1 MKSLCTRPDL
11 DFVWCFFKQ
20 IEGPDA
26 ILWLAGRLELRPKLW
41 MTRWFYIFLCSGFLS
56 HNCGRCVGK
65 EKTSK
70 QALGWGYLCD
80 LGKLQQ
86 IPSHRLTAAADISR
100 VGPMKSSAIALQQC
114 MTTGKPP
121 LSHASLPKF
130 ILFVHQAGSYL
141 SCCVSA
147 SPSTLSLQK
156 GMCFSLAYV
165 S

>member
-70 QALGWGYLCD
+70 QALGWGYVCD

-100 VGPMKSSAIALQQC
+100 SGTHEELCHSPAALHDHRQATSFPC
-114 MTTGKPP
+114 FPSKIYPFCSPGW
-121 LSHASLPKF
+121 
-130 ILFVHQAGSYL
+130 ILFVLLCQCFTQHF
-141 SCCVSA
+141 VSA
-147 SPSTLSLQK
+147 ERDVLL
-156 GMCFSLAYV
+156 V
-165 S
+165 SIC